1 MSNSINQNREKLGE
15 ELIKLSKHV
24 DVLFVEDD
32 ESEIEFTYTM
42 LQSYLKSLDVARN
55 GQEGLELYKKKH
67 YDLVITDIV
76 MPVMDGLT
84 MVQEMKKIDPEQHI
98 IITSSYDDSENLLKS
113 IKLGVSSY
121 ILKPFKSS
129 NIFSELYTICKNI
142 DDAKTLAEYQ
152 FDLEKKMA
160 DALFTIKEQNKK
172 LTQQAKQVAMGELLS
187 FIAHQLK
194 QPLNGLGLSKELVL
208 ANFQDG
214 TLTEESIKKFDDRVT
229 KQIKFMSESI
239 DELRN
244 LFNPNKK
251 PRKFFLDKA
260 IEKVLEMVSIQ
271 ILGTGIELRTDL
283 EKNLR
288 FEGFQNE
295 LEQVMLNIINNGK
308 EALVERKVEEPVI
321 EIKSFQDD
329 RCYIITI
336 EDNGGGIPDSI
347 IEKVF
352 DSYFTTKGDEG
363 TGIGLNLAKLIVQDS
378 LQGEIA
384 VKNSDKGAFF
394 TIKLPI

>member
-152 FDLEKKMA
+152 FDLEKRWQMLCLLLK
-160 DALFTIKEQNKK
+160 NK
-172 LTQQAKQVAMGELLS
+172 
-187 FIAHQLK
+187 I
-194 QPLNGLGLSKELVL
+194 
-208 ANFQDG
+208 
-214 TLTEESIKKFDDRVT
+214 
-229 KQIKFMSESI
+229 
-239 DELRN
+239 RN
-244 LFNPNKK
+244 
-251 PRKFFLDKA
+251 
-260 IEKVLEMVSIQ
+260 
-271 ILGTGIELRTDL
+271 
-283 EKNLR
+283 
-288 FEGFQNE
+288 
-295 LEQVMLNIINNGK
+295 
-308 EALVERKVEEPVI
+308 
-321 EIKSFQDD
+321 
-329 RCYIITI
+329 
-336 EDNGGGIPDSI
+336 
-347 IEKVF
+347 
-352 DSYFTTKGDEG
+352 
-363 TGIGLNLAKLIVQDS
+363 
-378 LQGEIA
+378 
-384 VKNSDKGAFF
+384 
-394 TIKLPI
+394 